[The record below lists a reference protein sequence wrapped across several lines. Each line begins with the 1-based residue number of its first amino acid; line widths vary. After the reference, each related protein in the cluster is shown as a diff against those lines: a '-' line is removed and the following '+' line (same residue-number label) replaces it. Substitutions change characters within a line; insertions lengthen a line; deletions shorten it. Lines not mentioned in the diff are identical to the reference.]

1 MNKINLCPQC
11 KTGILVCCPSKDQV
25 KDQVDDWTTYCLQCD
40 YKGLHK
46 RVKQIPINFVERRE
60 EQWKE

>member
-25 KDQVDDWTTYCLQCD
+25 DEWTTYCLQCD

-46 RVKQIPINFVERRE
+46 RIKQTLIDFPDRRE
-60 EQWKE
+60 E